1 MTTSYDHAKS
11 ARQTKVTGE
20 GTDGMDP
27 DACARLRGARVA
39 AQLSLRELSRRVGIS
54 ASMLSQIENG
64 RAQPSV
70 ATLYALVS
78 SLSLSLDTLLTG
90 NAARVEKPAD
100 PVVTAAERAVLVMD
114 TGVTWERL
122 TAGPDPMVDALL
134 VTYPPGSGSSSGGGL
149 MSHAGREYGY
159 LLSGRLT
166 VRLGFESFVLEPG
179 ESVSF
184 DSAIPHAYVNE
195 GTEDARG
202 VWHVVGGNLTSER
215 AAVLAPTAGHAEVP
229 VFDRRAAGDGVDA
242 VDATGV
248 K

>member
-1 MTTSYDHAKS
+1 
-11 ARQTKVTGE
+11 
-20 GTDGMDP
+20 MDP
-27 DACARLRGARVA
+27 EACARLRAARVA
-39 AQLSLRELSRRVGIS
+39 AKLSLRELSRRVGIS

-78 SLSLSLDTLLTG
+78 TLSVSLDELLG
-90 NAARVEKPAD
+90 GSAAWVEKPAA

-122 TAGPDPMVDALL
+122 TSGPDPMVDALL

-149 MSHAGREYGY
+149 MSHAGREYGF
-159 LLSGRLT
+159 LLSGLLT

-179 ESVSF
+179 SSVSF

-202 VWHVVGGNLTSER
+202 VWHVVGGKPTSGHD
-215 AAVLAPTAGHAEVP
+215 AAPAPAAAHAEFP
-229 VFDRRAAGDGVDA
+229 VFGRRSADGA
-242 VDATGV
+242 VDAADTTGV

>member
-1 MTTSYDHAKS
+1 
-11 ARQTKVTGE
+11 
-20 GTDGMDP
+20 MDP
-27 DACARLRGARVA
+27 AACARLRAARVA
-39 AQLSLRELSRRVGIS
+39 AKLSLRELSRRVGIS

-78 SLSLSLDTLLTG
+78 TLSVSLDELLTG
-90 NAARVEKPAD
+90 SAAWVEKPAA

-122 TAGPDPMVDALL
+122 TSGPDPMVDALL
-134 VTYPPGSGSSSGGGL
+134 VTYPPGSVSSSGGGL
-149 MSHAGREYGY
+149 MSHAGREYGF
-159 LLSGRLT
+159 LLSGQLT

-179 ESVSF
+179 SSVSF

-195 GTEDARG
+195 GKEDARG
-202 VWHVVGGNLTSER
+202 VWHVVGGNPTSGHH
-215 AAVLAPTAGHAEVP
+215 AAPAPAAAHAEFP
-229 VFDRRAAGDGVDA
+229 VFGRRPADGA
-242 VDATGV
+242 VDVADPTGV